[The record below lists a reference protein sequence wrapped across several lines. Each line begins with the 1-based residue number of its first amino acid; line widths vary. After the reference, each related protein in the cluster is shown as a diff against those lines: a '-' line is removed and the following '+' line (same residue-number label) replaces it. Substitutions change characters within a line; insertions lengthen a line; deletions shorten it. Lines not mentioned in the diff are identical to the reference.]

1 MSYDDAMKQF
11 RENVALTEGKRGD
24 LLSDT
29 MWNLNAGL
37 MNITEGLA
45 RDLAEIKSRL
55 GQLESK

>member
-11 RENVALTEGKRGD
+11 QENVALTKGKTGD

-37 MNITEGLA
+37 MNIAEGLA